1 MLSLNVRTPV
11 PENDHASHIGMVASL
26 LFRYKPGYPAK
37 NEKSARLGSPARGA
51 SLTDSPTFKGITI
64 AQHLALL
71 QKLLQNSKNFAENF
85 IKKQK
90 GKKICFKVH
99 VMPLTGA

>member
-71 QKLLQNSKNFAENF
+71 QKLLQNSKILHKILSKNERV
-85 IKKQK
+85 KKSVLK
-90 GKKICFKVH
+90 Y
-99 VMPLTGA
+99 T